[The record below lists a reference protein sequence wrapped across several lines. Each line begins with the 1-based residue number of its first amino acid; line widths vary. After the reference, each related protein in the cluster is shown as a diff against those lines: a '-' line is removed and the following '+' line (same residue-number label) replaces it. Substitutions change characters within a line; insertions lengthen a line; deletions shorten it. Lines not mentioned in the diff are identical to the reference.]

1 MLQSALVPSSGCSV
15 LDGDEGREDGL
26 DDGRV
31 EVHHHRLWQAEL
43 LQLPQEEHPLLC
55 FLGEG
60 SDVQLPF

>member
-15 LDGDEGREDGL
+15 LDGL
-26 DDGRV
+26 DDGSV
-31 EVHHHRLWQAEL
+31 EVHHHHLWQAEL

-55 FLGEG
+55 SLGEG